1 MSLSRKL
8 IAFALMTAAVSL
20 LLSACGFAVS
30 EYLNFRYS
38 AHQRL
43 QTLAR
48 IVGVQNT
55 GSIIFLNPEE
65 ATDSLK
71 SLEAFPSIEWGAI
84 YDNSKQLFASYS
96 RNPKFKVPA
105 LFDPGEPMHDP
116 LSAMSPI
123 VEKGEHV
130 GWIVLRS
137 DNSELE
143 NQMTEFAILAAA
155 ILLLTSAVSW
165 GVAVRLQA
173 VISQPIKNLARA
185 AQKVSEKSDYSIR
198 VETETEDETGLLF
211 DAFNHM
217 LAKIETSSRELAKAR
232 DEALEASNTQS
243 MFLANMSHEIRTP
256 MNGIIGMT
264 RLTLDTDLSHVQRE
278 YLTMVSDS
286 ADALL
291 SIINDILDF
300 SKIEAGLLELDE
312 HPFRLRPLVDQ
323 VMKSLAVRA
332 HQKDLELLSEVAADV
347 PQTLLLDSTRLRQIV
362 INLVGNAIKF
372 TTKGEVGLKIWVE
385 QTRGTDQVLLHL
397 AVSDTGI
404 GIAKEKQKAI
414 FDSFSQADTST
425 TREFGGTGL
434 GLSITAFLVAL
445 MEGNVWVES
454 ELGKGA
460 TFHVTLLAKIATD
473 EAELEPTVDADLRGR
488 TALVVDDNSTNLRL
502 IDELLKR
509 WKMIPVLARDGAEA
523 LKLVEQAERPFDFLL
538 LDVNMPGMNGFTVAE
553 KLGGNSPVT
562 LMLSSSDLSSDTAK
576 CRQLG
581 IEHYMTKPIG
591 ELELRNAL
599 RGLMGSEKLARNTRK
614 ADSHDKTAGTSGL
627 RVLLAEDNPVNQALA
642 VVLLEQM
649 GMLVKVAGN
658 GVEAVKMVQSD
669 LFDLVMMDVQMPEM
683 DGFQA
688 TRTIREMSGSV
699 SKLPIIALTAHAIK
713 GDKERCLAAGM
724 DDYVSKPI
732 DPEVLRLTILGLE
745 LNPTAPVIVDEE
757 RTQLLTPQISLEP
770 PSVSRGP
777 SVTLDTEGLL
787 ARTGGSI
794 KVLDMVT
801 AEVLKQLPPTLDRL
815 STAVKSKD
823 QNEVKSSAH
832 TFRGMVANF
841 GAAELTEPL
850 RTLEYLN
857 VSENADQAQELLDQI
872 GALTEGFKE
881 AVQGMKF

>member
-1 MSLSRKL
+1 
-8 IAFALMTAAVSL
+8 MTAAVSL
-20 LLSACGFAVS
+20 LLSACGFALS
-30 EYLNFRYS
+30 EYLNFRRS
-38 AHQRL
+38 ARQRL
-43 QTLAR
+43 ETLVR
-48 IVGVQNT
+48 IVAFQNQ
-55 GSIIFLNPEE
+55 GSLSFQDAQAAQESLNVLAEI
-65 ATDSLK
+65 
-71 SLEAFPSIEWGAI
+71 PSIKWGAL
-84 YDNSKQLFASYS
+84 YDTSRKQLAAYGRSQSDKAPMEVDPKAS
-96 RNPKFKVPA
+96 NN
-105 LFDPGEPMHDP
+105 DP
-116 LSAMSPI
+116 LVAMVPVI
-123 VEKGEHV
+123 WKEEHL
-130 GWIVLRS
+130 GWAMIQS
-137 DNSELE
+137 DDSELRH
-143 NQMTEFAILAAA
+143 QMTEFAVLAGLILF
-155 ILLLTSAVSW
+155 LTSTVSW
-165 GVAVRLQA
+165 AVAVRLQA
-173 VISQPIKNLARA
+173 VISQPIKNLAQA

-198 VETETEDETGLLF
+198 VETETKDETGLLF

-217 LAKIETSSRELAKAR
+217 LAKIETSSHELAKAR
-232 DEALEASNTQS
+232 DEALEASNTKS

-323 VMKSLAVRA
+323 VMKSLAVKA

-372 TTKGEVGLKIWVE
+372 TSKGEVGLKIWVE
-385 QTRGTDQVLLHL
+385 QTRGADQVLLHL

-460 TFHVTLLAKIATD
+460 TFHVTLLARIATD

-509 WKMIPVLARDGAEA
+509 WRMVPVLARDGAEA

-614 ADSHDKTAGTSGL
+614 AASHDKTAGTSGL

-658 GVEAVKMVQSD
+658 GVEAVRMVQSD
-669 LFDLVMMDVQMPEM
+669 PFDLVLMDVQMPEM

-688 TRTIREMSGSV
+688 TRTIRELSGPV

-732 DPEVLRLTILGLE
+732 DPEVLRLTILGLD
-745 LNPTAPVIVDEE
+745 LNPTAPVIIDEE
-757 RTQLLTPQISLEP
+757 RTQLLTPQIFLEP
-770 PSVSRGP
+770 SPVSRGS

-801 AEVLKQLPPTLDRL
+801 AEVLKQLPPTLERL
-815 STAVKSKD
+815 SAAVKSKD

-850 RTLEYLN
+850 RTLEYLD
-857 VSENADQAQELLDQI
+857 VSENAAQAQELLDQI

-881 AVQGMKF
+881 AIQGMKF